1 MPCLP
6 GRHASCCRMLYGKD
20 LPDAWGLQ
28 LDSLVGEIPD
38 FVGLELN
45 CATRIMPVLAFYRG
59 IPCLWL

>member
-1 MPCLP
+1 
-6 GRHASCCRMLYGKD
+6 MLYEKD

-28 LDSLVGEIPD
+28 QDSLVGEIPD

>member
-1 MPCLP
+1 
-6 GRHASCCRMLYGKD
+6 MLYEKD
-20 LPDAWGLQ
+20 LPDALGLQ